1 MFFYYCH
8 TSFQKKEGAR
18 MSGFFRG
25 LLIAVSCFF
34 FWYVLRK
41 IRKSQLQIEH
51 SIFWVGLS
59 VIFIIFSIFPQ
70 SVYFLTNICGMVA
83 PVNFLFL
90 AMIFLLLIK
99 IFTMSIRMGQMEEK
113 IKNLAQQIAIRNNEV
128 DKKMKEMKTGVDI
141 K

>member
-1 MFFYYCH
+1 
-8 TSFQKKEGAR
+8 
-18 MSGFFRG
+18 MSGFFRV

-70 SVYFLTNICGMVA
+70 SVYFLTGLCGMVA

-90 AMIFLLLIK
+90 AMIFILLIK

-113 IKNLAQQIAIRNNEV
+113 IKNLAQQVAIRNNEIN
-128 DKKMKEMKTGVDI
+128 KEIVEIKTGVDI

>member
-1 MFFYYCH
+1 
-8 TSFQKKEGAR
+8 
-18 MSGFFRG
+18 MSGFFRV
-25 LLIAVSCFF
+25 LLIVVSCFS

-59 VIFIIFSIFPQ
+59 VIFIIFSVFPQ
-70 SVYFLTNICGMVA
+70 SVYFLTSICGMVA

-90 AMIFLLLIK
+90 AMIFILLIK

-113 IKNLAQQIAIRNNEV
+113 IKNFAQQVAIRNNEIN
-128 DKKMKEMKTGVDI
+128 KEITEMKTGVDI

>member
-1 MFFYYCH
+1 
-8 TSFQKKEGAR
+8 
-18 MSGFFRG
+18 
-25 LLIAVSCFF
+25 
-34 FWYVLRK
+34 
-41 IRKSQLQIEH
+41 
-51 SIFWVGLS
+51 
-59 VIFIIFSIFPQ
+59 
-70 SVYFLTNICGMVA
+70 MVA